1 MVAAGPQSK
10 ILAEKSTPN
19 AADLQR
25 SKICDKSAAKSA
37 PVGAGFF
44 FCLCYRPRY
53 YRGSVVLMREKNATC
68 SAVFSVRTMETRRTP
83 L

>member
-44 FCLCYRPRY
+44 FLP
-53 YRGSVVLMREKNATC
+53 VL
-68 SAVFSVRTMETRRTP
+68 
-83 L
+83 